1 MVEYNIMKR
10 NINKTKELYEQIKEE
25 RENFQLSLRKKRHNE
40 LIMKKRFFK
49 EDSEIK
55 EKTKVKYEINED
67 SIRGLNSSIINLQ
80 FDTEAIL
87 IREMKRLLMSENVI
101 ENKYAIL
108 VIRKYSL
115 VDKTLLIALFNS
127 QIDELLFHI
136 LLRNIN
142 DTSIIVRNTQKLL
155 NLV

>member
-1 MVEYNIMKR
+1 MKR

-25 RENFQLSLRKKRHNE
+25 RDNFQLSLRKKRQDE
-40 LIMKKRFFK
+40 MIMKKRFFK

-67 SIRGLNSSIINLQ
+67 AIRGLNSSIINFQ

-115 VDKTLLIALFNS
+115 VDKTILIALFNS